1 MRKTLW
7 FVAVSFV
14 CGAIPLCPT
23 LGAQAPVA
31 PVAAVH
37 PALLDDTTIVRGLYV
52 NRWASQSPRR
62 MRQLIA
68 IADSTEINALV
79 IDMKDEFGL
88 NYESADPLVERNA
101 GRGGRIPHLA
111 ELMDT
116 LKAHGIRPIAR
127 LVVFK
132 DSVAARLNPDHVI
145 HQPNGQPWRDKKGLT
160 WVDPYDTTIWD
171 YDIRVA
177 EEMARLGF
185 AEVQF
190 DYIRF
195 PEPYPS
201 LPPQVFR
208 DRRGMTKPQALA
220 HFLEQA
226 CPRVRKLGALCT
238 ADIFGLVT
246 TVPGAL
252 EVGQQWEPLAPRTDV
267 LLPMVYP
274 SLYPHGAFGLAV
286 PNANPYQVIYDATSR
301 AHERDLKLQIVSTA
315 HVRPWLQAFTLGKP
329 RYGAHELEEQKRAVY
344 DAGYDSW
351 TLWNPGSLYETYL
364 PGMEKT
370 TVSRKK
376 PFGNRE
382 ALR

>member
-7 FVAVSFV
+7 LIAVSAA
-14 CGAIPLCPT
+14 CGLAVLCPT
-23 LGAQAPVA
+23 LSAQAGPAAAARPVS
-31 PVAAVH
+31 
-37 PALLDDTTIVRGLYV
+37 LDDTTIVRALYV

-68 IADSTEINALV
+68 LADSTEINALV
-79 IDMKDEFGL
+79 IDMKDEFGI
-88 NYESADPLVERNA
+88 NYESTDPVVQRNA
-101 GRGGRIPHLA
+101 GHGGRIPHLT
-111 ELMDT
+111 ELLDT
-116 LKAHGIRPIAR
+116 LRAHRIRPIAR

-132 DSVAARLNPDHVI
+132 DSVAARVNPDHVI

-177 EEMARLGF
+177 EEMAQLGF

-208 DRRGMTKPQALA
+208 DANGLTKPQALA
-220 HFLEQA
+220 RFLEAA
-226 CPRVRKLGALCT
+226 CPRVRKAGALCT

-252 EVGQQWEPLAPRTDV
+252 EVGQQWEPLSPRLDV

-274 SLYPHGAFGLAV
+274 SLYPHGAFGLAL

-301 AHERDLKLQIVSTA
+301 AHERDLKLQIASSA

-329 RYGAHELEEQKRAVY
+329 RYGARELEEEKRAVY

-351 TLWNPGSLYETYL
+351 TLWNPGSLYEAFVPAL
-364 PGMEKT
+364 EKT

-376 PFGNRE
+376 PFGNKE
-382 ALR
+382 ASR

>member
-7 FVAVSFV
+7 LIAVSAA
-14 CGAIPLCPT
+14 CGLAVLCPT
-23 LGAQAPVA
+23 LSAQAGPAAAARPVS
-31 PVAAVH
+31 
-37 PALLDDTTIVRGLYV
+37 LDDTTIVRALYV

-68 IADSTEINALV
+68 LADSTEINALV
-79 IDMKDEFGL
+79 IDMKDEFGI
-88 NYESADPLVERNA
+88 NYESTDPVVERNA
-101 GRGGRIPHLA
+101 GHGGRIPHLT
-111 ELMDT
+111 ELLDT
-116 LKAHGIRPIAR
+116 LRAHRIRPIAR

-132 DSVAARLNPDHVI
+132 DSVAARVNPDHVI

-177 EEMARLGF
+177 EEMAQLGF

-208 DRRGMTKPQALA
+208 DANGLTKPQALA
-220 HFLEQA
+220 RFLEAA
-226 CPRVRKLGALCT
+226 CPRVRKAGALCT

-252 EVGQQWEPLAPRTDV
+252 EVGQQWEPLSPRLDV

-274 SLYPHGAFGLAV
+274 SLYPHGAFGLAL

-301 AHERDLKLQIVSTA
+301 AHERDLKLQIASSA

-329 RYGAHELEEQKRAVY
+329 RYGAHELEEEKRAVY

-351 TLWNPGSLYETYL
+351 TLWNPGSLYEAFVPAL
-364 PGMEKT
+364 EKT

-376 PFGNRE
+376 PFGSKE
-382 ALR
+382 ASR

>member
-7 FVAVSFV
+7 LIAVSAA
-14 CGAIPLCPT
+14 CGLAVLCPT
-23 LGAQAPVA
+23 LSAQAGPAAAARPVS
-31 PVAAVH
+31 
-37 PALLDDTTIVRGLYV
+37 LDDTTIVRALYV

-68 IADSTEINALV
+68 LADSTEINALV
-79 IDMKDEFGL
+79 IDMKDEFGI
-88 NYESADPLVERNA
+88 NYESTDPVVQRNA
-101 GRGGRIPHLA
+101 GHGGRIPHLT
-111 ELMDT
+111 ELLDT
-116 LKAHGIRPIAR
+116 LRAHRIRPIAR

-132 DSVAARLNPDHVI
+132 DSVAARVNPDHVI

-177 EEMARLGF
+177 EEMAQLGF

-208 DRRGMTKPQALA
+208 DANGLTKPQALA
-220 HFLEQA
+220 RFLEAA
-226 CPRVRKLGALCT
+226 CPRVRKAGALCT

-252 EVGQQWEPLAPRTDV
+252 EVGQQWEPLSPRLDV

-274 SLYPHGAFGLAV
+274 SLYPHGAFGLAL

-301 AHERDLKLQIVSTA
+301 AHERDLKLQIASSA

-329 RYGAHELEEQKRAVY
+329 RYGAHELEEEKRAVY

-351 TLWNPGSLYETYL
+351 TLWNPGSLYEAFVPAL
-364 PGMEKT
+364 EKT

-376 PFGNRE
+376 PFGNKE
-382 ALR
+382 ASR

>member
-7 FVAVSFV
+7 LIAVSAA
-14 CGAIPLCPT
+14 CGLAVLCPT
-23 LGAQAPVA
+23 LSAQAGPAAAARPVS
-31 PVAAVH
+31 
-37 PALLDDTTIVRGLYV
+37 LDDTTIVRALYV

-68 IADSTEINALV
+68 LADSTEINALV
-79 IDMKDEFGL
+79 IDMKDEFGI
-88 NYESADPLVERNA
+88 NYESTDPVVERNA
-101 GRGGRIPHLA
+101 GHGGRIPHLA
-111 ELMDT
+111 ELLDT
-116 LKAHGIRPIAR
+116 LRAHRIRPIAR

-132 DSVAARLNPDHVI
+132 DSVAARVNPDHVI

-177 EEMARLGF
+177 EEMAQLGF

-208 DRRGMTKPQALA
+208 DANGLTKPQALA
-220 HFLEQA
+220 RFLEAA
-226 CPRVRKLGALCT
+226 CPRVRKAGALCT

-252 EVGQQWEPLAPRTDV
+252 EVGQQWEPLSPRLDV

-274 SLYPHGAFGLAV
+274 SLYPHGAFGLAL

-301 AHERDLKLQIVSTA
+301 AHERDLKLQIASSA

-329 RYGAHELEEQKRAVY
+329 RYGARELEEEKRAVY

-351 TLWNPGSLYETYL
+351 TLWNPGSLYEAFVPAL
-364 PGMEKT
+364 EKT

-376 PFGNRE
+376 PFGNKE
-382 ALR
+382 ASR

>member
-7 FVAVSFV
+7 LIAVSAA
-14 CGAIPLCPT
+14 CGLAVLCPT
-23 LGAQAPVA
+23 LSAQAGPAAAARPVS
-31 PVAAVH
+31 
-37 PALLDDTTIVRGLYV
+37 LDDTTIVRALYV

-68 IADSTEINALV
+68 LADSTEINALV
-79 IDMKDEFGL
+79 IDMKDEFGI
-88 NYESADPLVERNA
+88 NYESTDPVVERNA
-101 GRGGRIPHLA
+101 GHGGRIPHLA
-111 ELMDT
+111 ELLDT
-116 LKAHGIRPIAR
+116 LRAHRIRPIAR

-132 DSVAARLNPDHVI
+132 DSVAARVNPDHVI

-177 EEMARLGF
+177 EEMAQLGF

-208 DRRGMTKPQALA
+208 YANGLTKPQALA
-220 HFLEQA
+220 RFLEAA
-226 CPRVRKLGALCT
+226 CPRVRKAGALCT

-252 EVGQQWEPLAPRTDV
+252 EVGQQWEPLSPRLDV

-274 SLYPHGAFGLAV
+274 SLYPHGAFGLAL

-301 AHERDLKLQIVSTA
+301 AHERDLKLQIASSA

-329 RYGAHELEEQKRAVY
+329 RYGAHELEEEKRAVY

-351 TLWNPGSLYETYL
+351 TLWNPGSLYEAFVPAL
-364 PGMEKT
+364 EKT

-376 PFGNRE
+376 PFGNKE
-382 ALR
+382 ASR

>member
-7 FVAVSFV
+7 LIAVSAA
-14 CGAIPLCPT
+14 CGLAVLCPT
-23 LGAQAPVA
+23 LSAQAGPTAAARPVS
-31 PVAAVH
+31 
-37 PALLDDTTIVRGLYV
+37 LDDTTIVRALYV

-68 IADSTEINALV
+68 LADSTEINALV
-79 IDMKDEFGL
+79 IDMKDEFGI
-88 NYESADPLVERNA
+88 NYESTDPVVERNA
-101 GRGGRIPHLA
+101 GHGGRIPHLA
-111 ELMDT
+111 ELLDT
-116 LKAHGIRPIAR
+116 LRAHRIRPIAR

-132 DSVAARLNPDHVI
+132 DSVAARVNPDHVI

-177 EEMARLGF
+177 EEMAQLGF

-208 DRRGMTKPQALA
+208 DANGLTKPQALA
-220 HFLEQA
+220 RFLEAA
-226 CPRVRKLGALCT
+226 CPRVRKAGALCT

-252 EVGQQWEPLAPRTDV
+252 EVGQQWEPLSPRLDV

-274 SLYPHGAFGLAV
+274 SLYPHGAFGLAL

-301 AHERDLKLQIVSTA
+301 AHERDLKLQIASSA

-329 RYGAHELEEQKRAVY
+329 RYGAHELEEEKRAVY

-351 TLWNPGSLYETYL
+351 TLWNPGSLYEAFVPAL
-364 PGMEKT
+364 EKT

-376 PFGNRE
+376 PFGNKE
-382 ALR
+382 ASR

>member
-7 FVAVSFV
+7 LIAVSAA
-14 CGAIPLCPT
+14 CGLAVLCPT
-23 LGAQAPVA
+23 LSAQAGPAAAARPVS
-31 PVAAVH
+31 
-37 PALLDDTTIVRGLYV
+37 LDDTTIVRALYV

-68 IADSTEINALV
+68 LADSTEINALV
-79 IDMKDEFGL
+79 IDMKDEFGI
-88 NYESADPLVERNA
+88 NYESTDPVVERNA
-101 GRGGRIPHLA
+101 GHGDRIPHLA
-111 ELMDT
+111 ELLDT
-116 LKAHGIRPIAR
+116 LRAHRIRPIAR

-132 DSVAARLNPDHVI
+132 DSVAARVNPDHVI

-177 EEMARLGF
+177 EEMAQLGF

-208 DRRGMTKPQALA
+208 DANGLTKPQALA
-220 HFLEQA
+220 RFLEAA
-226 CPRVRKLGALCT
+226 CPRVRKAGALCT

-252 EVGQQWEPLAPRTDV
+252 EVGQQWEPLSPRLDV

-274 SLYPHGAFGLAV
+274 SLYPHGAFGLAL

-301 AHERDLKLQIVSTA
+301 AHERDLKLQIASSA

-329 RYGAHELEEQKRAVY
+329 RYGAHELEEEKRAVY

-351 TLWNPGSLYETYL
+351 TLWNPGSLYEAFVPAL
-364 PGMEKT
+364 EKT

-376 PFGNRE
+376 PFGNKE
-382 ALR
+382 ASR

>member
-7 FVAVSFV
+7 LIAVSAA
-14 CGAIPLCPT
+14 CGLAVLCPT
-23 LGAQAPVA
+23 LSAQAGPAAAARPVS
-31 PVAAVH
+31 
-37 PALLDDTTIVRGLYV
+37 LDDTTIVRALYV

-68 IADSTEINALV
+68 LADSTEINALV
-79 IDMKDEFGL
+79 IDMKDEFGI
-88 NYESADPLVERNA
+88 NYESTDPVVERNA
-101 GRGGRIPHLA
+101 GHGGRIPHLA
-111 ELMDT
+111 ELLDT
-116 LKAHGIRPIAR
+116 LRAHRIRPIAR

-132 DSVAARLNPDHVI
+132 DSVAARVNPDHVI

-177 EEMARLGF
+177 EEMAQLGF

-208 DRRGMTKPQALA
+208 DANGLTKPQALA
-220 HFLEQA
+220 RFLEAA
-226 CPRVRKLGALCT
+226 CPRVRKAGALCT

-252 EVGQQWEPLAPRTDV
+252 EVGQQWEPLSPRLDV

-274 SLYPHGAFGLAV
+274 SLYPHGAFGLAL

-301 AHERDLKLQIVSTA
+301 AHERDLKLQIASSA

-329 RYGAHELEEQKRAVY
+329 RYGAHELEEEKRAVY

-351 TLWNPGSLYETYL
+351 TLWNPGSLYEAFVPAL
-364 PGMEKT
+364 EKT

-376 PFGNRE
+376 PFGNKE
-382 ALR
+382 ASR

>member
-7 FVAVSFV
+7 LIAVSAA
-14 CGAIPLCPT
+14 CGLAVLCPT
-23 LGAQAPVA
+23 LSAQAGPAAAARPVS
-31 PVAAVH
+31 
-37 PALLDDTTIVRGLYV
+37 LDDTTIVRALYV

-68 IADSTEINALV
+68 LADSTEINALV
-79 IDMKDEFGL
+79 IDMKDEFGI
-88 NYESADPLVERNA
+88 NYESTDPVVERNA
-101 GRGGRIPHLA
+101 GHGGRIPHLA
-111 ELMDT
+111 ELLDT
-116 LKAHGIRPIAR
+116 LKAHRIRPIAR

-132 DSVAARLNPDHVI
+132 DSVAARVNPDHVI

-177 EEMARLGF
+177 EEMAQLGF

-208 DRRGMTKPQALA
+208 DANGLTKPQALA
-220 HFLEQA
+220 RFLEAA
-226 CPRVRKLGALCT
+226 CPRVRKAGALCT

-252 EVGQQWEPLAPRTDV
+252 EVGQQWEPLSPRLDV

-274 SLYPHGAFGLAV
+274 SLYPHGAFGLAL

-301 AHERDLKLQIVSTA
+301 AHERDLKLQIASSA

-329 RYGAHELEEQKRAVY
+329 RYGAHELEEEKRAVY

-351 TLWNPGSLYETYL
+351 TLWNPGSLYEAFVPAL
-364 PGMEKT
+364 EKT

-376 PFGNRE
+376 PFGNKE
-382 ALR
+382 ASR